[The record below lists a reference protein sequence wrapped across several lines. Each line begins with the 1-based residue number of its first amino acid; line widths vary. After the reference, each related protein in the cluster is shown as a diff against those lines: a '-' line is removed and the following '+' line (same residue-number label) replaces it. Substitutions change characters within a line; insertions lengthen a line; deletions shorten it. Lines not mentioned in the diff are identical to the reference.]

1 MSLPVYWSKGLNQ
14 CFKQNRTWPGPP
26 AVLCAF
32 PKLSPVRVGPAQSM
46 DLLPEGSR
54 TAANSVKRWVEPS
67 FSELSGGSF
76 DPLFQS
82 KADTKRPRKRKGGSF
97 NSPRSECGRGAQDES
112 WVDRYSP
119 QSLAELAVHKKKVE
133 EVQTW
138 MSAHRSK
145 GGILV
150 LTGPSGS
157 GKTATVQVLCQELSF
172 KVQEWTNPSN
182 VEPYSSWQSADWRI
196 DGLSYTS
203 QVTQFREFLLRAYKY
218 SCLSM
223 AGDGGAADSKLIL
236 VEDFPNQFYREPSSL
251 HELLRRFVRVARC
264 PLVFVVSESV
274 SGDGSVRSLFP
285 REIQEELH
293 ISCISFNPVAPTSM
307 MKVLGSISAQEAVK
321 SGGRTS
327 VPDPAELEALCSGSA
342 GDVRSAINSLQ
353 FFCLLGSSVNSSVSR
368 TKKDRPASGR
378 RGASRST
385 KKTRAVKDQEEE
397 RAIGGKDAALFLF
410 RALGKILHCKRGSHE
425 AVSSPALPPHL
436 LHHFREDLLVEPE
449 AVVER
454 AHVSAEMFNL
464 YLHQNYLD
472 FFSEVEDVE
481 RASEYLSDAD
491 LLTADW
497 TNRVI
502 MRDYSSSVAVRG
514 ILHSHSHQV
523 SVGFRPLH
531 KPDWLRVSTK
541 HRENCLTARHL
552 FRDFCLPAVGLQ
564 VELLPYLAKLTNPM
578 RNHTQI
584 TFIQEVGQMPLK
596 KHPSRL
602 KLETLTDKE
611 TAPEEEENEDEGLGE
626 GQDQT
631 EEALTASQPTPTT
644 SRALLEDEDV
654 TIEEY
659 SSD

>member
-1 MSLPVYWSKGLNQ
+1 
-14 CFKQNRTWPGPP
+14 
-26 AVLCAF
+26 
-32 PKLSPVRVGPAQSM
+32 M
-46 DLLPEGSR
+46 DPLPEGSR
-54 TAANSVKRWVEPS
+54 TAASSVKRWVDPS
-67 FSELSGGSF
+67 FSELSAHSS
-76 DPLFQS
+76 DPFLWS
-82 KADTKRPRKRKGGSF
+82 KTDTKNLKKRKGGAFS
-97 NSPRSECGRGAQDES
+97 SQRLESDQGGQDES

-119 QSLAELAVHKKKVE
+119 QSQAELAVHKKKVE
-133 EVQTW
+133 DVQTW
-138 MSAHRSK
+138 MNAHRSK

-157 GKTATVQVLCQELSF
+157 GKTATVRVLSQELGL

-182 VEPYSSWQSADWRI
+182 VEPYSSWQNADWRI
-196 DGLSYTS
+196 DGLTYSS

-223 AGDGGAADSKLIL
+223 AGDGGAAGQKLIL
-236 VEDFPNQFYREPSSL
+236 VEDFPNQLYRQPSSL
-251 HELLRRFVRVARC
+251 HELLRRFVRIARC

-293 ISCISFNPVAPTSM
+293 INCISFNPVAPTSM

-327 VPDPAELEALCSGSA
+327 VPDQAELEALCSGSA
-342 GDVRSAINSLQ
+342 GDIRSAINSLQ
-353 FFCLLGSSVNSSVSR
+353 FLCLLGSSGNSGVSR

-378 RGASRST
+378 RGTSRSNQKT
-385 KKTRAVKDQEEE
+385 KKTKTVKDQEEE

-410 RALGKILHCKRGSHE
+410 RALGKILHCKRGGHTE
-425 AVSSPALPPHL
+425 VPSPALPPHL

-449 AVVER
+449 VVVER
-454 AHVSAEMFNL
+454 SHVSAEMFNL

-491 LLTADW
+491 LLAADW
-497 TNRVI
+497 TNRI
-502 MRDYSSSVAVRG
+502 ILRDYSSSVAVRG
-514 ILHSHSHQV
+514 ILHSNSHQV

-531 KPDWLRVSTK
+531 KPAWLQVSTK
-541 HRENCLTARHL
+541 HRENCLAARHL
-552 FRDFCLPAVGLQ
+552 FRDFCLPAACLQ

-584 TFIQEVGQMPLK
+584 TFIQEVGQMSLR
-596 KHPSRL
+596 KHPSRV

-611 TAPEEEENEDEGLGE
+611 TAPEEEEEKEDGGLVE
-626 GQDQT
+626 GQDQS
-631 EEALTASQPTPTT
+631 EEALTASQPKPTL
-644 SRALLEDEDV
+644 SRALLEDEEV
-654 TIEEY
+654 SIEEY